1 MFKVIFSILS
11 LLVGY
16 GIYAQ
21 GQPTIELNRERLS
34 KDPRFKK
41 NSFVLPNSI
50 NPKDLNQNKVIPV
63 SPDLPVDTARYSH
76 STAKGMVYLLPGS
89 NMPMLKPSTGL
100 QVMPG
105 TSEIINPFIPQA
117 GQIPNGIQ
125 PRVMIFEKPPGK

>member
-41 NSFVLPNSI
+41 KTFEIPKSSNLQIEDVLKELNGI
-50 NPKDLNQNKVIPV
+50 QDLPKD
-63 SPDLPVDTARYSH
+63 TAIYSH
-76 STAKGMVYLLPGS
+76 STPNGMVYILPGS
-89 NMPMLKPSTGL
+89 NMPMFKPNPGN

-105 TSEIINPFIPQA
+105 TAEIKNPFIPQA

>member
-1 MFKVIFSILS
+1 MFKTIFSILS

-21 GQPTIELNRERLS
+21 GQPTIELNQEKLS
-34 KDPRFKK
+34 KDSRFKK
-41 NSFVLPNSI
+41 KTFELPKFSNLQIEDVLKELNGVQDL
-50 NPKDLNQNKVIPV
+50 PKD
-63 SPDLPVDTARYSH
+63 TAIYSH
-76 STAKGMVYLLPGS
+76 STPNGMVYILPGS

-125 PRVMIFEKPPGK
+125 PRVMIFEKPPVK

>member
-1 MFKVIFSILS
+1 MFKTIFSILS

-21 GQPTIELNRERLS
+21 GQPTIELNQEKLS

-41 NSFVLPNSI
+41 KTFELPNSI
-50 NPKDLNQNKVIPV
+50 NPKDINPGNRISVG
-63 SPDLPVDTARYSH
+63 PDLPQDTARYSH
-76 STAKGMVYLLPGS
+76 STANGKVYILSGS

-125 PRVMIFEKPPGK
+125 PRVMIFEKPPVK